1 MASVQLQNLGMIKAL
16 LGIDPPRDER
26 TLVE

>member
-1 MASVQLQNLGMIKAL
+1 MAVVQLQNLGLIKAL
-16 LGIDPPRDER
+16 IGIDPPKDER